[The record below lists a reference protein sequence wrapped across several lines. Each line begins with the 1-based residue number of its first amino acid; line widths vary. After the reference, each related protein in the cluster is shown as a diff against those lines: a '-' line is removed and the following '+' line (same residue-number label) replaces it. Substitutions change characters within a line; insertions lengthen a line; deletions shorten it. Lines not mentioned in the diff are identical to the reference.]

1 MKRVL
6 NAVFLMAI
14 VLSVAKAGAA
24 APTITPTM
32 TAPAGGLS
40 DLFTNVIV
48 AKGKGFEITRAQLD
62 NEMIYARSAMTAR
75 GQNITPQQM
84 AMIEKQLLQQ
94 LIFLRALTVRAT
106 DADKT
111 AGKESADKQFN
122 EMLTAVST
130 NATLQNQLET
140 RLKSLNLTKEQL
152 HQQWTERAIADAVVR
167 RELGIKVTDAEVN
180 AYYTNN
186 ASQFEQPEMAHV
198 AHLLLLTMDMEKG
211 SELPEAQKAEKRKQI
226 EDLLKRARSGESFS
240 NLVVKYSEDPG
251 KKTPAGESTGGEYT
265 FARASAGDGGPHMV
279 PEFEAAS
286 FSLRTN
292 QISDVVTTTY
302 GYHIIKLL
310 EKLPAQKIELSKV
323 ATEVKEMLEQ
333 KSIQSQLAD
342 FMKKIEKEANVE
354 ILEADLKPA
363 VVEDDLPRMPSP
375 APARP

>member
-1 MKRVL
+1 M
-6 NAVFLMAI
+6 
-14 VLSVAKAGAA
+14 
-24 APTITPTM
+24 
-32 TAPAGGLS
+32 S

-62 NEMIYARSAMTAR
+62 NEMIYARSSMAAR
-75 GQNITPQQM
+75 GQNIAPQQM

-94 LIFLRALTVRAT
+94 LIFLRALTTRAT
-106 DADKT
+106 EADKT

-122 EMLTAVST
+122 EMLAAVST
-130 NATLQNQLET
+130 NAPLQAQLDT
-140 RLKSLNLTKEQL
+140 RLKSVNLTKEQL

-211 SELPEAQKAEKRKQI
+211 SELPDAQKAEKRKLI

-251 KKTPAGESTGGEYT
+251 SKEKGGEYT
-265 FARASAGDGGPHMV
+265 FARAGAGGGGPQMV

-323 ATEVKEMLEQ
+323 STEVKEMLEQ
-333 KSIQSQLAD
+333 KSIQGQLPD
-342 FMKKIEKEANVE
+342 YMKKIEKEANVE
-354 ILEADLKPA
+354 ILEADLKPE
-363 VVEDDLPRMPSP
+363 VVDDNLPGMSSP
-375 APARP
+375 APAKP